1 MSLILIT
8 NLDIHFEG
16 INRLRLFRFPR
27 KAVPKFCPTVF
38 KAFFQELPSWF
49 WMSYIS
55 ITVSKIIINL
65 CIHTEQARLIT
76 SLLYGIIIYIAF
88 VNSER

>member
-1 MSLILIT
+1 
-8 NLDIHFEG
+8 
-16 INRLRLFRFPR
+16 
-27 KAVPKFCPTVF
+27 
-38 KAFFQELPSWF
+38 
-49 WMSYIS
+49 MSYIS